1 MGVTS
6 VPPPNRV
13 QTQSPHAYRGHFHEG
28 EYVALPSRP
37 FPISSTS
44 GTPAG
49 TPAADALLR
58 MALPDAAAL
67 GVATPTAAA
76 AAAADTTAEAA
87 AGAAASLLP
96 PLVHKWTHSHSILC
110 VIAAPSKNLLICGA
124 QDSKILMYDM
134 NDYSLKHEVVCGSK
148 DHSSLV
154 LCLALS
160 SDENHLFSAGSD
172 SLVKVWDLA
181 ADEVRCSHI
190 IYLVVDIG
198 DIFSVS
204 WLASLQ
210 TLFIGAQNAA
220 ILWCPL
226 ELGRVAAP
234 ESAPADADA
243 GVDRLPHLRYDKF
256 FDSRGPGGLVNCVQT
271 KHQLHRATESAH
283 AAPKARLVEID
294 AEAIIRFAHHGYV
307 YCMEVFDCA
316 ASDDFL
322 HNYRQYS
329 SVLVSCGGDGVVNL
343 WGVDAAPA
351 APHVRIARIAA
362 LDSEDLVLSF
372 TVHDSYI
379 YAGLL
384 DSTIMVWDLCTLQL
398 IRSFRYTDG
407 GAGEA
412 ERVAAPAL
420 RGHHEILGLGIHNHC
435 IYKAS
440 NRGGLTQLTLSGAA
454 RLAVFEEVHLEPLLD
469 HHGSVLALG
478 IFRLQGAT
486 FLLSGCNRGLC
497 LYDVSDSGSDTK
509 EQLAPMFSTKLDNQ
523 LLLEALKSYILYKT
537 ILRYPA
543 LYVDD
548 LRHCAQFITK
558 LLISLGA
565 QHAKLLPVACGNPV
579 VHAAFSH
586 NAGHATAKRL
596 LWYAHYDVV
605 DAEGERDDWATDPFR
620 LTARDGNLYARGV
633 SDNKGPTLAAIYAV
647 AELYAKH
654 ELLCDVVFI
663 IEGEEECGSIGFQST
678 INAHRDAIGH
688 IDWVMLLN
696 LYWLDDETP
705 CLNYGLRG
713 VINAL
718 VTVRSAKPDR
728 HSGVDGGV
736 LREPTMDLIQV
747 LATLADSVTL
757 QIAIPHFYDDVLPIT
772 PREMEIYGKI
782 ERAALARRVNDQD
795 IKTLLAKWRNPSLTV
810 HKVEVSGPNNT
821 TVIPQTALALILIRV
836 VPNQNLAE
844 IKRQLTAH
852 LEHHF
857 GRLGSDNALAIDIFH
872 EAEPWLGD
880 PTNAVYT
887 ILYRKLIENWG
898 PQTPKPLFIRE
909 GGSIP
914 SIRFLEKCFNAPAAQ
929 IPCGQGSDNAHLK
942 DEKLRVLNL
951 FKLRS
956 VLYDTFKELGH
967 I

>member
-6 VPPPNRV
+6 VPPNRAH
-13 QTQSPHAYRGHFHEG
+13 THSPHAYRGHFHEG

-44 GTPAG
+44 GTPSG
-49 TPAADALLR
+49 TPADALLR

-67 GVATPTAAA
+67 GAAAPPAAA
-76 AAAADTTAEAA
+76 AAAAAAVDTTAEAA
-87 AGAAASLLP
+87 AAAAASLLP

-172 SLVKVWDLA
+172 SLVKVWDLS

-198 DIFSVS
+198 DIFLVS

-226 ELGRVAAP
+226 ELGRAAAP
-234 ESAPADADA
+234 EGAPADAGA

-283 AAPKARLVEID
+283 AAQKPRLVEIG

-322 HNYRQYS
+322 HNYRQHS

-362 LDSEDLVLSF
+362 LDSGDLVLSF

-398 IRSFRYTDG
+398 IRSLRPTDA
-407 GAGEA
+407 GAGDA

-420 RGHHEILGLGIHNHC
+420 RGHHEILGLGIHNRC

-454 RLAVFEEVHLEPLLD
+454 RLAVFEEVHLEPSQH

-478 IFRLQGAT
+478 IFRLLGAT

-497 LYDVSDSGSDTK
+497 LYNVSDTGRDPT
-509 EQLAPMFSTKLDNQ
+509 EHLAPMFSTKLDNQ

-558 LLISLGA
+558 LLMSLGA
-565 QHAKLLPVACGNPV
+565 QHAQLLPVACGNPV
-579 VHAAFSH
+579 VHAAFGH
-586 NAGHATAKRL
+586 NAGPAAAKRL

-647 AELYAKH
+647 AELYAKR

-718 VTVRSAKPDR
+718 VAVRSAKPDR

-747 LATLADSVTL
+747 LATLADPQTRR
-757 QIAIPHFYDDVLPIT
+757 IAIPHFYDDVLPIT
-772 PREMEIYGKI
+772 PREMEIYAKI
-782 ERAALARRVNDQD
+782 ERAAVNGQD
-795 IKTLLAKWRNPSLTV
+795 VKTLLAKWRTPSLTV

-844 IKRQLTAH
+844 IKRRLTAH

-857 GRLGSDNALAIDIFH
+857 GRLGTDNALAIDIFH